1 MHRGHI
7 IKRTKIHTSQ
17 WQLQQ
22 QRYILQQLKLTNDKI
37 NITVILRC
45 PDTCLTSL
53 TLTASQPELV
63 LTTTACALS
72 VSAKAKMFY
81 SRGDHVQHMARR
93 PESSCGPPN
102 KKVGHPCS
110 TSDCVIVSEDLK
122 WEKQCSAAVQK
133 ANKMLGMI
141 KRNFTDRSKETV
153 MALYKRLVRPHLEYC
168 VQIWNPYFIKD
179 IKLLEGVQRR
189 VQN

>member
-1 MHRGHI
+1 
-7 IKRTKIHTSQ
+7 
-17 WQLQQ
+17 
-22 QRYILQQLKLTNDKI
+22 
-37 NITVILRC
+37 
-45 PDTCLTSL
+45 
-53 TLTASQPELV
+53 
-63 LTTTACALS
+63 
-72 VSAKAKMFY
+72 MFY
-81 SRGDHVQHMARR
+81 SRGDHVQHTARR

-122 WEKQCSAAVQK
+122 SEKQCSAAVQK

-153 MALYKRLVRPHLEYC
+153 MALYKSLVRPHLEYC
-168 VQIWNPYFIKD
+168 VHIWNPYFIKD

-189 VQN
+189 ATKLVEGIEHLKYDERLQYLGLTRLDYRRVRSDLIETFKIINGIYNVHTDTFF